1 MSDLSGRTWIFL
13 VGAAVLDVLTVKGV
27 APVGAVA
34 VVAVALAV
42 GLRVEWFLPALA
54 AGWALVSIPVL
65 AALGAS
71 GATRDRLAI
80 LFLALMAAALGRLIA
95 AVRGT
100 VDEEGTGGRTKVDSR
115 TGQEGER
122 WAW

>member
-1 MSDLSGRTWIFL
+1 MSDLSSRSWIFL
-13 VGAAVLDVLTVKGV
+13 VGAAVLDVLAVKGV
-27 APVGAVA
+27 VPVGAVA

-42 GLRVEWFLPALA
+42 GLHVDWFLPALA

-65 AALGAS
+65 AALGAP

-80 LFLALMAAALGRLIA
+80 LFLALMAAALGLLIA

-100 VDEEGTGGRTKVDSR
+100 VDEEGTGGRTKADSR